1 MRSERKQAF
10 ALAHSS
16 PLTPRLGKLILIAWA
31 AGAAAVVV
39 FGILSGSL
47 VQAVAEWIAL
57 ARGMLG

>member
-1 MRSERKQAF
+1 MLTPHF
-10 ALAHSS
+10 S
-16 PLTPRLGKLILIAWA
+16 PLTPRLGKLMLIAWA

-57 ARGMLG
+57 ARGKLGSSEE

>member
-1 MRSERKQAF
+1 MLTPHF
-10 ALAHSS
+10 S
-16 PLTPRLGKLILIAWA
+16 PLTPRLGKLMLIAWA

-57 ARGMLG
+57 ARGKLG